1 MERLYVNGRL
11 TDLGSGQ
18 QHKVAP
24 GCGGEETVRD
34 QGLNGISVV
43 HVDVETT
50 TLAGVKHSGRRRNN
64 AVNNEVQ
71 VNIDLRESLIN
82 ASIIQYNLIHDSEID
97 SSINCN
103 LVQ

>member
-34 QGLNGISVV
+34 QGLNGLGVV
-43 HVDVETT
+43 HVETT
-50 TLAGVKHSGRRRNN
+50 TLASAKHSGRRRNN

-71 VNIDLRESLIN
+71 VS
-82 ASIIQYNLIHDSEID
+82 
-97 SSINCN
+97 
-103 LVQ
+103 V